1 MNYLSDL
8 APYKR
13 GAFDMF
19 SRLKE
24 LFVDEPIKQGEQ
36 VVYDK
41 AIFDLLSDEKAR
53 ERFLKHDFEQIG
65 FKNHVRKGKKL
76 ISCEACFMVWDNEK
90 GWREGGLINGERGQ
104 EES

>member
-1 MNYLSDL
+1 MNFLSDL

-36 VVYDK
+36 VVYDR
-41 AIFDLLSDEKAR
+41 AIFDLLSDEQAR

-65 FKNHVRKGKKL
+65 FRNHVRKGKKL
-76 ISCEACFMVWDNEK
+76 ISCEACFLVWDSKNGWHEGSLKNE
-90 GWREGGLINGERGQ
+90 R
-104 EES
+104 

>member
-36 VVYDK
+36 VVYNK
-41 AIFDLLSDEKAR
+41 AIFDLLSNEKAKKAI
-53 ERFLKHDFEQIG
+53 LK
-65 FKNHVRKGKKL
+65 
-76 ISCEACFMVWDNEK
+76 A
-90 GWREGGLINGERGQ
+90 
-104 EES
+104 

>member
-1 MNYLSDL
+1 MNFLSDL

-36 VVYDK
+36 VVYDR

-65 FKNHVRKGKKL
+65 FRNHVRKNKKL
-76 ISCEACFMVWDNEK
+76 ISCEACFVVWDNK
-90 GWREGGLINGERGQ
+90 NGWHEGSLINEN
-104 EES
+104 S

>member
-1 MNYLSDL
+1 MNVEYLSDL

-19 SRLKE
+19 MRFKE
-24 LFVDEPIKQGEQ
+24 LYIDEPMKRGEQ

-41 AIFDLLSDEKAR
+41 AIFDLLSDEIAR

-65 FKNHVRKGKKL
+65 FKNHVRKGKRL
-76 ISCEACFMVWDNEK
+76 ISCEAYFAVWDNLK
-90 GWREGGLINGERGQ
+90 GWREGSLMDK
-104 EES
+104 